1 MVPPGQRR
9 LGTQRARQAR
19 GGRKNVERKWN
30 LNSYGIP
37 MEYLW
42 NTYGIPMEQ
51 HRANTGATPELH
63 RSSSGLPSGL
73 GRLTV
78 GPKGNHE

>member
-1 MVPPGQRR
+1 
-9 LGTQRARQAR
+9 
-19 GGRKNVERKWN
+19 
-30 LNSYGIP
+30 

-51 HRANTGATPELH
+51 HRANTGAAPELH
-63 RSSSGLPSGL
+63 RSSSGLPLGL
-73 GRLTV
+73 GRLTF